1 MNNKFLNDTLVYGL
15 GFVLLRGISFLL
27 LPIYT
32 NLLSTYDAG
41 IIFIIY
47 TILAFLNPVFSFGM
61 DSALLKFFNSKS
73 YQKVEII
80 SSSII
85 ALVVS
90 SAVLSSIII
99 IVSFIGK
106 PLFNMNYNWL
116 MIISM
121 ILFFDSISSRLLIIV
136 RLLERPF
143 YYLFIGFI
151 NIVSSLALNIY
162 YIDYKQLGEQ
172 GAIYAL
178 ALTSLIQFI
187 GLVPILFKN
196 INISNFNTHLLKKMF
211 LFGFPFFPAA
221 ILFIVTGMVDRFF
234 IKYYLNVEQVGI
246 YGAGYKIG
254 SLISIVVIAFNLNWQ
269 PYYLKYQKNEFFSKN
284 IKKISQLF
292 SVFLLLITTLISIG
306 WVLITKIQLFNHHL
320 IGFEFWDAGIIV
332 PWVAFGYYFYG
343 LFILQM
349 PSIYIKNKQLWIP
362 FFWGLAAII
371 NIILNILLIP
381 RAGIMGAGVATL
393 LSYLTMFISLYV
405 KNQKWMPLNFINKFL
420 IFYFILSVTLVFL
433 VNCNIIDFIIKPLSV
448 FIYSAIG
455 INYILFLKKKY
466 FTI

>member
-1 MNNKFLNDTLVYGL
+1 MV
-15 GFVLLRGISFLL
+15 
-27 LPIYT
+27 
-32 NLLSTYDAG
+32 
-41 IIFIIY
+41 
-47 TILAFLNPVFSFGM
+47 
-61 DSALLKFFNSKS
+61 
-73 YQKVEII
+73 
-80 SSSII
+80 
-85 ALVVS
+85 
-90 SAVLSSIII
+90 
-99 IVSFIGK
+99 
-106 PLFNMNYNWL
+106 
-116 MIISM
+116 ISM

-196 INISNFNTHLLKKMF
+196 INISSFNAHLLKKMF
-211 LFGFPFFPAA
+211 LFGVPFFPAA
-221 ILFIVTGMVDRFF
+221 ILFIITGMVDRFF

-254 SLISIVVIAFNLNWQ
+254 SLISIIVIAFNLNWQ
-269 PYYLKYQKNEFFSKN
+269 PYYLKYQKNELFSKN

-292 SVFLLLITTLISIG
+292 SVFLLLMTTLISIG
-306 WVLITKIQLFNHHL
+306 WELITKIQLFNYHL
-320 IGFEFWDAGIIV
+320 IGLEFWDAGIIV

-381 RAGIMGAGVATL
+381 KTGIMGAGIATL
-393 LSYLTMFISLYV
+393 LSYLIMFISIYV

-433 VNCNIIDFIIKPLSV
+433 VNFNIIDFTIKTLSV
-448 FIYSAIG
+448 FIYSAVG
-455 INYILFLKKKY
+455 VNYILFFKKKY
-466 FTI
+466 FTL